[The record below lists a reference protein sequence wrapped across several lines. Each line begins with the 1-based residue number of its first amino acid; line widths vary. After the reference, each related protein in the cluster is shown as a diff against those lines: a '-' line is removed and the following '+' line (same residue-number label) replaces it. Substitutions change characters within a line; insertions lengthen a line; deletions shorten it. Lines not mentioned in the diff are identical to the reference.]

1 MTLILSLMRP
11 LAVILLLLSLGACS
25 ALQPAGANHTDLD
38 FQIYN
43 PQQQSMFAVTST
55 LISGPSE
62 AILFDAQFQQND
74 AQQLVNMVLASGKK
88 LTTIYISHADPDY
101 YFGLDVLTTA
111 FPQARVVATPATVAK
126 ISQTMAGK
134 KAYWGPILK
143 DNAPTRLVL
152 PQPLSDNKLTVDGET
167 IEIIGMQ
174 GHDPLHTFAWL
185 AAEKTVVGGV
195 VLMENMHLW
204 MADAKTPAEREAWL
218 TTLDRMAELQPERV
232 IAGHFIGRT
241 KADSRVI
248 EFNREY
254 LRTFNRLAGNSK
266 TAAEL
271 IAGMKQAYPQLAE
284 EKTLEF
290 SAGVVKGDIRWPQ

>member
-1 MTLILSLMRP
+1 MVVGGAEGRGAILQNFFVSVFTHSVVFLI
-11 LAVILLLLSLGACS
+11 ITCCCCLLLVIGCC
-25 ALQPAGANHTDLD
+25 
-38 FQIYN
+38 
-43 PQQQSMFAVTST
+43 
-55 LISGPSE
+55 
-62 AILFDAQFQQND
+62 
-74 AQQLVNMVLASGKK
+74 
-88 LTTIYISHADPDY
+88 
-101 YFGLDVLTTA
+101 
-111 FPQARVVATPATVAK
+111 
-126 ISQTMAGK
+126 
-134 KAYWGPILK
+134 
-143 DNAPTRLVL
+143 RLL
-152 PQPLSDNKLTVDGET
+152 
-167 IEIIGMQ
+167 
-174 GHDPLHTFAWL
+174 
-185 AAEKTVVGGV
+185 VVGGV